1 MQSLNTLTEEDR
13 NMANFPDLFRGDRG
27 LLSAADP
34 FADVDDLF
42 SRFNQMWAP
51 VFAARSLGGGLW
63 QPRVEVEE
71 MEDSILLR
79 FEVPGLKQ
87 DEIKIDVQD
96 NMITVS
102 AERKQE
108 EGVEGRRARRGTRF
122 ERFQRGFTLP
132 VGIDE
137 NKIEAS
143 YDSGILEVLVPKS
156 EAAKPRAIAIKA
168 GAGLLS
174 ERLQSARSQIVGEQ
188 GASGADTAVESGRAS
203 ASKEKAT
210 QPGQAAARH

>member
-1 MQSLNTLTEEDR
+1 
-13 NMANFPDLFRGDRG
+13 MANFPDLFRNDRG

-42 SRFNQMWAP
+42 NRFNQMWAP
-51 VFAARSLGGGLW
+51 VFATRSLGGGLW
-63 QPRVEVEE
+63 QPRVEVED

-87 DEIKIDVQD
+87 DEIKIDIQENVV
-96 NMITVS
+96 TVS

-108 EGVEGRRARRGTRF
+108 EGVEGRRAKRGTRF
-122 ERFQRGFTLP
+122 ERFQRSFALP

-156 EAAKPRAIAIKA
+156 EAVKPRAIAIKA

-174 ERLQSARSQIVGEQ
+174 DRLQSARGQIVGEQ
-188 GASGADTAVESGRAS
+188 GASGADTAAESGRASS
-203 ASKEKAT
+203 ASKEKAA
-210 QPGQAAARH
+210 QQGQSGARH